1 MIGIYLMR
9 AKKKQTWP
17 IQVLICFFF
26 IFFTALGYGA
36 EKENSENSNHNQQN
50 IPKTYKIK
58 AEQPPEIKSELQVE
72 TQARTIPTRPKE
84 IVFVLDNSGS
94 MKQNDPNRI
103 TKDVVTGFIKNV
115 GAGSRL
121 GMVIFGKDAR
131 VLKPLTEITGT
142 PADAKF
148 IDSLNR
154 LDYRGQLTN
163 TPSGIERAIYE
174 LKTNGKKNADKII
187 ILLTDGII
195 DTGDV
200 KNNLE
205 SERWLKEDLVPECQQ
220 LGIKIFGIAF
230 TDNADFRLMQILSS
244 KTNGEYFRVYQAE
257 EIQNVFENINKQLS
271 RSSPVEP
278 GTKIATSQTGKPV
291 RSEPSQKEKTK
302 GEQQLGVDSKL
313 SPQKMPTLRTE
324 PSKPDRVVS
333 TTDVSPGKRSTDTFL
348 TLFLIAIILAVFIL
362 LLMIFKN
369 SRGKTSDLAFRGN
382 RNDMFPEIRPDVQA
396 ELIDVEHLIP
406 QDSISLA
413 IDKAS
418 VSIGR
423 GPNNDIVIPK
433 KVVSSLHATIT
444 YKNGQYY
451 LEDNRSTN
459 GTRLNNNLIEQN
471 TKVKLKSG
479 DVIHFAKCEFRFLVH
494 DQAPYGETMLI
505 DAQDIS

>member
-1 MIGIYLMR
+1 MR

-17 IQVLICFFF
+17 IQVLIYFFF
-26 IFFTALGYGA
+26 IFFTASGFGA
-36 EKENSENSNHNQQN
+36 ENEHSGNSNHKQKNV
-50 IPKTYKIK
+50 PKTNKIRT
-58 AEQPPEIKSELQVE
+58 EQPPEIKSEPQAE
-72 TQARTIPTRPKE
+72 TQAKTIPTRPKE

-103 TKDVVTGFIKNV
+103 TKDVVTSFIKNV
-115 GAGSRL
+115 DAGSRL

-131 VLKPLTEITGT
+131 ILEPLTEITGT

-163 TPSGIERAIYE
+163 TPTGIERAIYE
-174 LKTNGKKNADKII
+174 LKTNGKENADKVI

-200 KNNLE
+200 KRNVE
-205 SERWLKEDLVPECQQ
+205 SERWLKEGLVPECQQ

-257 EIQNVFENINKQLS
+257 EIQNVFNNINKQLS
-271 RSSPVEP
+271 RPSLAEP
-278 GTKIATSQTGKPV
+278 DPKTATSQTGKPV
-291 RSEPSQKEKTK
+291 RSEPPQKEKTK
-302 GEQQLGVDSKL
+302 VEQQLGADSKL

-324 PSKPDRVVS
+324 PSKPDRTVS
-333 TTDVSPGKRSTDTFL
+333 ETDVSPGKRSTNTFL
-348 TLFLIAIILAVFIL
+348 TLFLIAITLAVFIL
-362 LLMIFKN
+362 LLIIFKN

-382 RNDMFPEIRPDVQA
+382 RNDMSPEIRPDVQA
-396 ELIDVEHLIP
+396 ELIDVEHIIP
-406 QDSISLA
+406 QDSISLT

-423 GPNNDIVIPK
+423 GSNNDIVVPE
-433 KVVSSLHATIT
+433 KVISSLHATIS

-459 GTRLNNNLIEQN
+459 GTRLNNKLIEQN
-471 TKVKLKSG
+471 TKVTLKSG
-479 DVIHFAKCEFRFLVH
+479 DIIHFAKYEFRFLVH
-494 DQAPYGETMLI
+494 DQAPYGETMMI

>member
-1 MIGIYLMR
+1 MR

-17 IQVLICFFF
+17 LQVIICFFF

-36 EKENSENSNHNQQN
+36 DKENSGSRSPKQQN
-50 IPKTYKIK
+50 APKTYKIK
-58 AEQPPEIKSELQVE
+58 AEPPPEIKPEPQAK
-72 TQARTIPTRPKE
+72 TQAKTIPKRPKE

-115 GAGSRL
+115 DAGSRL
-121 GMVIFGKDAR
+121 GMIIFGKDAR
-131 VLKPLTEITGT
+131 VLEPLTEITGT

-148 IDSLNR
+148 IDSLSR

-163 TPSGIERAIYE
+163 TPTGIERAIYE
-174 LKTNGKKNADKII
+174 LKTNGKENADRII

-195 DTGDV
+195 DTGDIKRNV
-200 KNNLE
+200 E

-244 KTNGEYFRVYQAE
+244 KTNGQYFRVYQAE

-271 RSSPVEP
+271 MASLADPD
-278 GTKIATSQTGKPV
+278 TKIATTQTGKPV
-291 RSEPSQKEKTK
+291 RSAPSQKEKTK
-302 GEQQLGVDSKL
+302 GEQQLGADAKL
-313 SPQKMPTLRTE
+313 PSQKMPTLRTE
-324 PSKPDRVVS
+324 PSKPDPAVS
-333 TTDVSPGKRSTDTFL
+333 ETDVSPGKRSTDTFL

-362 LLMIFKN
+362 LLIIYKN

-382 RNDMFPEIRPDVQA
+382 RNEMFPEIRPDVQA
-396 ELIDVEHLIP
+396 ELIDVEHTIP
-406 QDSISLA
+406 QDSISLT

-418 VSIGR
+418 ASIGR
-423 GPNNDIVIPK
+423 GSNNDIVIPE

-459 GTRLNNNLIEQN
+459 GTRLNNKLIEQN

-479 DVIHFAKCEFRFLVH
+479 DIIHFAKCEFRFLVH

>member
-1 MIGIYLMR
+1 MQ
-9 AKKKQTWP
+9 ANKKKCWP
-17 IQVLICFFF
+17 IHVIICFSI
-26 IFFTALGYGA
+26 IFFTTAVYGA
-36 EKENSENSNHNQQN
+36 VDKENSGSKNNKKK
-50 IPKTYKIK
+50 IVPKTYKIK
-58 AEQPPEIKSELQVE
+58 TEQPPEIKSKTRAG
-72 TQARTIPTRPKE
+72 TQAKTILKRPKE

-103 TKDVVTGFIKNV
+103 TKNVVTSYIKNV

-131 VLKPLTEITGT
+131 VIEPLTEITGT
-142 PADAKF
+142 KADAKF

-163 TPSGIERAIYE
+163 TPTGIERAIYE
-174 LKTNGKKNADKII
+174 FKTNGKENTDKII

-200 KNNLE
+200 KRNAE
-205 SERWLKEDLVPECQQ
+205 SERWLKEDLVEECQQ

-257 EIQNVFENINKQLS
+257 EIQNVFDNINKQLS
-271 RSSPVEP
+271 RPSPKKP
-278 GTKIATSQTGKPV
+278 DTKTATSQTDKPV
-291 RSEPSQKEKTK
+291 QIKPPPKKKTK
-302 GEQQLGVDSKL
+302 SPPQLGVDSKL
-313 SPQKMPTLRTE
+313 SPDKMPVLRTK
-324 PSKPDRVVS
+324 PSKSDRRAIS
-333 TTDVSPGKRSTDTFL
+333 KTDVSPVRKSTDTLL
-348 TLFLIAIILAVFIL
+348 TLFLIGIVLAVFIL
-362 LLMIFKN
+362 LLIIFKN

-382 RNDMFPEIRPDVQA
+382 RNDTFPEISPDVQA

-418 VSIGR
+418 VSVGR

-479 DVIHFAKCEFRFLVH
+479 DIIHFAKCEFRFLVH

-505 DAQDIS
+505 DPRDISE